1 METHLSGMHHVTAI
15 CGDPQRNIDFYTGV
29 LGLRLVKVTVNFDD
43 PEAYHL
49 YYGDGS
55 GSPGTIMTFFSWPG
69 AEKGRLGAGH
79 IADVGFTVPEGA
91 LSFWQSWL
99 AEHRVTYEGP
109 VTRFEQESVLRLQD
123 PDGLWVE
130 IAAHPEG
137 SSRPGWAHSDIPV
150 ASAIRGLHN
159 VSLYEARPD
168 ETTAFLERVL
178 TFSWVAEDQGHRMR
192 YRSASGPGTFVDV
205 VPSPSSHRGLVAVGT
220 THHVAWRTQSDQEQ
234 LEWRTHLLEAGAQ
247 VTPVLDR
254 QYFHSIYYREPGGVL
269 FEIATDPPG
278 FSVDEPAAELGTHL
292 KLPPWLEPERA
303 LIETALPKIRYP
315 HPVSE

>member
-1 METHLSGMHHVTAI
+1 MEPHLSGMHHVTAI

-43 PEAYHL
+43 PQAYHL

-79 IADVGFTVPEGA
+79 IADVGFTVPEDA
-91 LSFWQSWL
+91 LPFWQSWL
-99 AEHRVTYEGP
+99 AEHQISYEGP
-109 VTRFEQESVLRLQD
+109 VARFEQELVLRLQD

-137 SSRPGWAHSDIPV
+137 SSRPGWSHSDIPIE
-150 ASAIRGLHN
+150 SAIRGLHN
-159 VSLYEARPD
+159 VSVYEARPD
-168 ETTAFLERVL
+168 ETAAFLERVL
-178 TFSWVAEDQGHRMR
+178 TFSWVAEDQSHRMR
-192 YRSASGPGTFVDV
+192 YSPASGPGTFVDV
-205 VPSPSSHRGLVAVGT
+205 LPSPSSHRGVVAVGT
-220 THHVAWRTQSDQEQ
+220 THHVAWRTQSDEEQ
-234 LEWRTHLLEAGAQ
+234 LAWRTHLLETGAA

-254 QYFHSIYYREPGGVL
+254 EYFHSIYYREPGGVL

-278 FSVDEPAAELGTHL
+278 FSVDEPVAELGTHL
-292 KLPPWLEPERA
+292 KLPPWLEPERVQVEA
-303 LIETALPKIRYP
+303 ALPRIRYP
-315 HPVSE
+315 LPVSE